1 MSVLFHNHFKLLK
14 GTLAAVATGSV
25 MALTPAHAEQAPLSV
40 ASSIKPLDIIV
51 RHIGGDMVSSSIILP
66 PSQSLHHAG
75 LRPSQRQVIVDSD
88 IVFVFD
94 PLMENSLAKII
105 DDEDEKWE
113 ILSHSL
119 ASHIR
124 IRQDDH
130 DDHHD
135 EHAHDDH
142 HDDHHDEHDDHDDH
156 HDDHGDHKAHDDH
169 HDDHAAHDDHDDHE
183 GHDDHKG
190 HDAHGGPMGEDYHIF
205 FSLSMMREIGHVVAD
220 RFAEARPS
228 HAAQFEANYESLAK
242 TLDDLAHEMRH
253 ALEDSAPNHFIAMHD
268 VSLYLEADLPITATG
283 FLQTH
288 NHSKPSA
295 RHLRELQEA
304 AKRDKTSCIFYE
316 PQLSKRLVSQLSADM
331 ALPIVVL
338 DQLGSGLAEDA
349 TITAYWRSIA
359 QALESCFTS

>member
-14 GTLAAVATGSV
+14 GALVAVATGSV
-25 MALTPAHAEQAPLSV
+25 MAFMPAHAEQAPLSV
-40 ASSIKPLDIIV
+40 ASSIKPLDIVV

-88 IVFVFD
+88 IVFVLD
-94 PLMENSLAKII
+94 PLMESSLAKII
-105 DDEDEKWE
+105 DEEDEKWE
-113 ILSHSL
+113 ILSRSL

-130 DDHHD
+130 DDH
-135 EHAHDDH
+135 EGHDDH
-142 HDDHHDEHDDHDDH
+142 HDDHHDGHDDHAAHDDHHDDHKAHDDHDDH
-156 HDDHGDHKAHDDH
+156 HDDH
-169 HDDHAAHDDHDDHE
+169 E
-183 GHDDHKG
+183 G

-220 RFAEARPS
+220 RFAAARPS
-228 HAAQFEANYESLAK
+228 HAAMFEANYESLAK

-268 VSLYLEADLPITATG
+268 VSLYLEADLPITASG

-304 AKRDKTSCIFYE
+304 AKRDNTSCIFYE